1 MEENG
6 RNSEGKGCFLS
17 LSWKTELPLSGFP
30 YGWRRVN
37 SIISKLLPIFKCC
50 FTKFIFFQDL
60 KSNWTRQSFGSFHF
74 SLNDCP
80 KKPLPK
86 ENGLF
91 TIHKQLI
98 VRTNREG
105 CIVTRSRF
113 KSDDDEHVS
122 ISFVT

>member
-1 MEENG
+1 MEEILKE
-6 RNSEGKGCFLS
+6 RDVSFPSVGKPNFHCLASSMVGDAL
-17 LSWKTELPLSGFP
+17 T
-30 YGWRRVN
+30 VN
-37 SIISKLLPIFKCC
+37 ISKLLPMFKCF

-80 KKPLPK
+80 KKPSPK